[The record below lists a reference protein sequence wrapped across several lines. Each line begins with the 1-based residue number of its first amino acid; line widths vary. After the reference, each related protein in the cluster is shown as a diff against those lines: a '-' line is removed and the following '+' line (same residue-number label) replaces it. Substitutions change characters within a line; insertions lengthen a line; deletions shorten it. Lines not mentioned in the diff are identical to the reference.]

1 MGFFTD
7 LAEKHHNLKTR
18 IHKFRAP
25 IKSKL
30 GLFAVGCFYFSV
42 PLIGGY
48 ILMNLTGLVRDYN
61 LGSEGKREKLIE
73 AQKRWKKE
81 EEEKIVYRKDTPLP
95 PSFAKVP
102 MPTKEL

>member
-1 MGFFTD
+1 MGIFSD

-42 PLIGGY
+42 PMLGGY
-48 ILMNLTGLVRDYN
+48 LLMNYTLSIRDEN
-61 LGSEGKREKLIE
+61 LGRNREKLIE
-73 AQKRWKKE
+73 AQKRWKE
-81 EEEKIVYRKDTPLP
+81 QDTILVRKDTPQP
-95 PSFAKVP
+95 HKVNI
-102 MPTKEL
+102 PTKEL